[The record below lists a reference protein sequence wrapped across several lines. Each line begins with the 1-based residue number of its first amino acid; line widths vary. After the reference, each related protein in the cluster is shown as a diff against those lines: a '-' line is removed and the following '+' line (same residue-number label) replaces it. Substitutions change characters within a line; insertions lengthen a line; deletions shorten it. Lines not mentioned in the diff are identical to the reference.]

1 MIEKRATI
9 LVVDDERINI
19 QILNNALGDQ
29 YNILA
34 AMTGER
40 AIEVA
45 FESLPC
51 LILLDIVLPDI
62 SGHDVCR
69 VLKRDELTKHIPIIF
84 VTAQS
89 GADDELIGLEL
100 GASDYFRKPFALP
113 LIKVRI
119 RNQIELVQKTAELER
134 LAWIDGLTGISNR
147 RRFDQRYFDVCKYA
161 DRNNRSISIILLDI
175 DFFKQYNDH
184 YGHLKGDDVLKK
196 VARTLE
202 QCASRPLDLVARY
215 GGEEFVILLT
225 DSSEAEGAMLAE
237 KIREKIEEL
246 AIPHIKSTIHR
257 AVTISIGVTTSS
269 NEGSEFDCRTLL
281 EKADRCLYK
290 AKSMGRNTVV
300 STDFRPK
307 ISEKLNIKR

>member
-19 QILNNALGDQ
+19 QILNNALGEQ

-40 AIEVA
+40 AIAVA
-45 FESLPC
+45 SESLPC

-69 VLKRDELTKHIPIIF
+69 ALKSNELTQHIPIIF
-84 VTAQS
+84 ITAQS

-100 GASDYFRKPFALP
+100 GATDYFRKPFVLP
-113 LIKVRI
+113 LVKARI

-147 RRFDQRYFDVCKYA
+147 RRFDQRFFDVCKYA
-161 DRNNRSISIILLDI
+161 KRNKRCISILLLDI

-184 YGHLKGDDVLKK
+184 YGHLKGDEVLKK

-202 QCASRPLDLVARY
+202 QSASRPLDLVARY
-215 GGEEFVILLT
+215 GGEEFVILVT
-225 DSSEAEGAMLAE
+225 DSSEAEGAILAE
-237 KIREKIEEL
+237 KVREKIEEL
-246 AIPHIKSTIHR
+246 AIPHIKSTIHK
-257 AVTISIGVTTSS
+257 ALTVSIGVTTSS
-269 NEGSEFDCRTLL
+269 NKDSEFDCRKLL
-281 EKADRCLYK
+281 EVADRCLYE
-290 AKSMGRNTVV
+290 AKSMGRNKVV
-300 STDFRPK
+300 STDFRPE
-307 ISEKLNIKR
+307 ISE

>member
-40 AIEVA
+40 AIKVA
-45 FESLPC
+45 SESLPC

-69 VLKRDELTKHIPIIF
+69 ALKSNELTQHIPIIF
-84 VTAQS
+84 ITAQS

-100 GASDYFRKPFALP
+100 GATDYFRKPFVLP
-113 LIKVRI
+113 LVKARI

-147 RRFDQRYFDVCKYA
+147 RRFDQRYFDASKYA
-161 DRNNRSISIILLDI
+161 KRNKRRISILLLDI

-184 YGHLKGDDVLKK
+184 YGHVKGDEVLKK

-225 DSSEAEGAMLAE
+225 DSSESEGAMLAE
-237 KIREKIEEL
+237 KVREKIEEL
-246 AIPHIKSTIHR
+246 AIPHIKSTIHK
-257 AVTISIGVTTSS
+257 ALTISIGVTTSS
-269 NEGSEFDCRTLL
+269 DKGSEFDCRKLL
-281 EKADRCLYK
+281 EVADGCLYE

-300 STDFRPK
+300 STDFRPEM
-307 ISEKLNIKR
+307 SE

>member
-40 AIEVA
+40 AIKVA
-45 FESLPC
+45 SESLPC

-69 VLKRDELTKHIPIIF
+69 ALKSNELTQHIPIIF
-84 VTAQS
+84 ITAQS

-100 GASDYFRKPFALP
+100 GATDYFRKPFVLP
-113 LIKVRI
+113 LVKARI

-147 RRFDQRYFDVCKYA
+147 RRFDQRFFEACKYA
-161 DRNNRSISIILLDI
+161 KRNKRRISIVLLDI

-184 YGHLKGDDVLKK
+184 YGHVKGDDVLKK
-196 VARTLE
+196 VARTL
-202 QCASRPLDLVARY
+202 QQSASRPLDLVARY
-215 GGEEFVILLT
+215 GGEEFVILLM
-225 DSSEAEGAMLAE
+225 DSSETEGALLAE
-237 KIREKIEEL
+237 KVREKIEEL
-246 AIPHIKSTIHR
+246 AIPHIKSTIHK
-257 AVTISIGVTTSS
+257 ALTVSIGVTTSS
-269 NEGSEFDCRTLL
+269 NKGSEFACKKLL
-281 EKADRCLYK
+281 EVADRCLYE

-300 STDFRPK
+300 STDFRPE
-307 ISEKLNIKR
+307 SFE